1 MNINIII
8 IIIILILIISIYYF
22 NKERNQLFKTNT
34 EFYNDF
40 CRYDP
45 NKDEE
50 TKLDSTELNNY
61 VNKKGHFKLLRDMT
75 VKDLQREIEYEQHK
89 QKRST
94 DDYASYGVLKSII
107 ESADEDNFRYI
118 QDQYKSNNKLN
129 NKLNNKSNNKSNNTP
144 GSTLKSISNTASD
157 NINENTSDSNKKNIL
172 ENFETNVIEYRYEQ
186 TGKDKKD
193 KKDIKDKEEWKIA
206 NHKNFEYRDDSSYPD
221 EDMNDN
227 TINYVK
233 KRARKNLKKELLI
246 KIHNQIDTWLSENN
260 CKQFKS
266 GDKLDHF
273 KKSYHNYMI
282 YKFSNTL
289 KYMPS
294 VDKPIEMTYN
304 ELLFYESILK
314 DLPSCDKLMSI
325 YSNDCMPDKCSVQDK
340 NTTTTSVLP
349 SVTEP
354 QVTEPQ
360 VTEPQVTATTVTAP
374 VTAPVTEPVTTPVT
388 TPVIISEPK
397 STINIP
403 KVTSILLS
411 AEESIISIPKD
422 MNTTTKNASKYNNIE
437 YTNSN
442 KKKYSKNKNFEL
454 SGSFDIFKRELEI
467 RNNTELQKIK
477 PFDPLFGQCP
487 ANNYAK
493 I

>member
-1 MNINIII
+1 MNTHIII

-22 NKERNQLFKTNT
+22 NKERNQLLKTNT

-50 TKLDSTELNNY
+50 TKLDSAELNNY
-61 VNKKGHFKLLRDMT
+61 VNKKGHFKLLRNMT
-75 VKDLQREIEYEQHK
+75 VGDLQREIEYEQHK
-89 QKRST
+89 QKRTT

-107 ESADEDNFRYI
+107 EATDEDNFRYI
-118 QDQYKSNNKLN
+118 QDQYKSKTNKT
-129 NKLNNKSNNKSNNTP
+129 NNTS
-144 GSTLKSISNTASD
+144 GTTTNTAS
-157 NINENTSDSNKKNIL
+157 NKISENTSDSKNTNVI

-186 TGKDKKD
+186 TNKDKKKQNK
-193 KKDIKDKEEWKIA
+193 KKDEEEWELESD
-206 NHKNFEYRDDSSYPD
+206 KNFEYREDPNYPND
-221 EDMNDN
+221 EDVNDN

-233 KRARKNLKKELLI
+233 KRARKKLKKELLI

-266 GDKLDHF
+266 GDKLNHF

-294 VDKPIEMTYN
+294 VDKPTEMTYN
-304 ELLFYESILK
+304 ELIFYESILK

-325 YSNDCMPDKCSVQDK
+325 YSNECMPNKCSVEDK
-340 NTTTTSVLP
+340 ITTTI
-349 SVTEP
+349 
-354 QVTEPQ
+354 
-360 VTEPQVTATTVTAP
+360 
-374 VTAPVTEPVTTPVT
+374 PVTTSYVST
-388 TPVIISEPK
+388 TPTVPISTTPISTTPISTTHITTTHVPTTPITTSQVPTTA

-403 KVTSILLS
+403 EVTSTQVSVGNYNIT
-411 AEESIISIPKD
+411 IPKD
-422 MNTTTKNASKYNNIE
+422 IPKDIATTTKHKSKYNNIE

-442 KKKYSKNKNFEL
+442 KKNFKL